1 MANDSDLDG
10 NPSAFPTPSIPKVT
24 LPHPAN
30 FTRTSSIPY
39 FVVFTTNP
47 RSTTLAR
54 EIAAD
59 ATISVSLLR
68 DIRIDSITP
77 RYPPTPLSSTPS
89 TSSDESDMPPVASRR
104 LLKRVVKNPGSVV
117 RGPTLRRITSQTRLS
132 EVLSPNETRDK
143 PLPQLPSPGMSESRA
158 LQTDVSIGF
167 PKRPRY
173 RCEPGR
179 KHPSLEAHKS
189 LPDGLYKGKMQLDKH
204 LLPAFDWSGFRV
216 KVRSTD
222 HGESLLL
229 TLTVDVV
236 NSTTWRSP

>member
-1 MANDSDLDG
+1 MAHVSDLDG
-10 NPSAFPTPSIPKVT
+10 NPSPLPTPSLAQVT

-30 FTRTSSIPY
+30 FSRTSSISY

-104 LLKRVVKNPGSVV
+104 LLKRVVKSPGSMV
-117 RGPTLRRITSQTRLS
+117 RTPTLKRITSQTRLS
-132 EVLSPNETRDK
+132 EVVSPSERDK

-189 LPDGLYKGKMQLDKH
+189 LPDGLYKGKIQLDKH
-204 LLPAFDWSGFRV
+204 LLPAFDWSGLRV
-216 KVRSTD
+216 KVRPV
-222 HGESLLL
+222 GYGACLLL
-229 TLTVDVV
+229 
-236 NSTTWRSP
+236 N